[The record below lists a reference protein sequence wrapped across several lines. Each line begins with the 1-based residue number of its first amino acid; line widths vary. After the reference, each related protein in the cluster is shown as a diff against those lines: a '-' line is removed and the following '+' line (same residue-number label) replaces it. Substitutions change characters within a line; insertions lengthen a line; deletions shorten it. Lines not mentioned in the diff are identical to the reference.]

1 MTRTAH
7 WLVVLSGA
15 VAALV
20 AGCNASKPQYATDAV
35 RLMMKYSEQG
45 RYDDAIAVALDWV
58 NKYPN
63 DSLGNAPFLQQISL
77 LYLAKA
83 SKEPAH
89 KEESVKQAM
98 LYADK
103 ALSIRP
109 DAGAFLQTA
118 IISEAAGDIIPSE
131 SCAYY
136 RRSVQELQKQIPFL
150 EQADPRGSR
159 QIAEMSLVRVQR
171 KITNAACK

>member
-1 MTRTAH
+1 M
-7 WLVVLSGA
+7 G
-15 VAALV
+15 
-20 AGCNASKPQYATDAV
+20 
-35 RLMMKYSEQG
+35 KYSDQG

-89 KEESVKQAM
+89 KQESVKQAV

-103 ALSIRP
+103 ALSIQP
-109 DAGAFLQTA
+109 DASAFLQTA
-118 IISEAAGDIIPSE
+118 AIISESAGDLIPSE
-131 SCAYY
+131 ACTYY
-136 RRSVQELQKQIPFL
+136 RQSEQELQKQIPFL

-159 QIAEMSLVRVQR
+159 QIAEASLVRVQR
-171 KITNAACK
+171 KITNSGCK